1 MPSAW
6 TAASE
11 TIRNGRRVL
20 IRTDGQP
27 VSFRKYLHLLAED
40 PQFEEWYTELLGS
53 TDFAAFFWEH
63 PPICK
68 ANVDIDAEFV
78 LIESSTLAAL
88 RPDPRPFRSYFDG
101 DEEVVS
107 FRSLGGDAILIA
119 PTPSEPLAACAHLAS
134 FVRDAPRSQVSS
146 LWRTTGQTVLESL
159 HHRNLWLSTSGLGVS
174 WLHVRLDS
182 YPKYYQHRAYKET
195 HGAFGIR

>member
-1 MPSAW
+1 VPFVW
-6 TAASE
+6 TAESE
-11 TIRNGRRVL
+11 DIRNGRRVL
-20 IRTDGQP
+20 IKKGGQP

-40 PQFEEWYTELLGS
+40 PEFDDWYTELLDG

-68 ANVDIDAEFV
+68 ANVDIGAEFV
-78 LIESSTLAAL
+78 LIESSALAAL
-88 RPDPRPFRSYFDG
+88 RPDPGPFSSYFDG

-107 FRSLGGDAILIA
+107 FRSLGGDAILIV

-134 FVRDAPRSQVSS
+134 FVRDAPRSQVNS

-159 HHRNLWLSTSGLGVS
+159 HEKNLWISTSGLGVS
-174 WLHVRLDS
+174 WLHIRLDS
-182 YPKYYQHRAYKET
+182 YPKYYQHLAYREI
-195 HGAFGIR
+195 HGAFGLR